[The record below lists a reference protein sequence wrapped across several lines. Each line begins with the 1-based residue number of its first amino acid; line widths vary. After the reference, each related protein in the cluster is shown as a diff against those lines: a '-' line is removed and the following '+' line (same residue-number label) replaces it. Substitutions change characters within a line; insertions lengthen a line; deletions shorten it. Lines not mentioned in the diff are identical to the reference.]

1 MNIPTIHA
9 LTSEYRVVEFSTI
22 LQFLKEIGDYSDYFR
37 DLLTDAIEREYGNY
51 TSRVNK
57 VPLCLVE
64 GDSFISVVCQIV
76 ENENDTNPDS
86 PLNLLVDTLEEVKEW
101 GDFFIN
107 LSNNT

>member
-22 LQFLKEIGDYSDYFR
+22 LQFLKEVGDYSDYFR
-37 DLLTDAIEREYGNY
+37 DLLTDAIEREYGNF
-51 TSRVNK
+51 TPNM

-64 GDSFISVVCQIV
+64 GDSFTSLVCQIV
-76 ENENDTNPDS
+76 ENTNDTNPDS